1 MPNEEMNQEKRVMKN
16 PNEYRI
22 GDRLYVEKIKSC
34 SCTEK
39 RGDVYF
45 LWCKIHQRGNNY
57 YLYEPGT
64 DCLRTDWT
72 GKKRLYLSEAAQQTV
87 DQTVRQF
94 DEETS
99 KEVLNYYV
107 KVEIY
112 EGKVTIWYR
121 RLSRSRFAAVLTYP
135 DDEGFLCKE
144 YFPATGLESLIR
156 ELSYGFSAP
165 WRKLFPEGACP
176 IEELRS
182 GTPEGVE
189 RNPLYIS
196 AGASGDVLMQKQLKI
211 VYRVA
216 SPEDCAWLAEKS
228 GKPVL
233 PALPEAYDRK
243 YYVRTD
249 SIDFD
254 LLHRSGYQLLHRPYF
269 AMKGS
274 THEAY
279 SLNPHTKYG
288 VDAAPENT
296 EFMDFK
302 AYLELFRP
310 FSDTADQG
318 VSEAL

>member
-1 MPNEEMNQEKRVMKN
+1 MQSEEMNQEKRVMKN

-39 RGDVYF
+39 RGDDY
-45 LWCKIHQRGNNY
+45 LLCCRIHQRGDKY
-57 YLYEPGT
+57 YLYEPGAGR
-64 DCLRTDWT
+64 LRTVLT
-72 GKKRLYLSEAAQQTV
+72 GEKYLYLSEAAQQTV
-87 DQTVRQF
+87 DQTVRKF

-112 EGKVTIWYR
+112 EGKVILWYR
-121 RLSRSRFAAVLTYP
+121 RLSRSRFAAMLTYP
-135 DDEGFLCKE
+135 DDEGILCKQ
-144 YFPATGLESLIR
+144 YFPVTSLESLIR
-156 ELSYGFSAP
+156 ELSYGLSAP
-165 WRKLFPEGACP
+165 WRKLFPEGTCP
-176 IEELRS
+176 IEELHH

-189 RNPLYIS
+189 KNPLYLS

-216 SPEDCAWLAEKS
+216 SPEDCAWLTEKT

-233 PALPEAYDRK
+233 PSLPEAYDRK

-254 LLHRSGYQLLHRPYF
+254 ALHRSGYQLLHRPYF

-288 VDAAPENT
+288 VDAAPDEA
-296 EFMDFK
+296 EIISFDE
-302 AYLELFRP
+302 YLELFKQP
-310 FSDTADQG
+310 SF
-318 VSEAL
+318 

>member
-1 MPNEEMNQEKRVMKN
+1 MQSEEMNQEKRVMRN

-39 RGDVYF
+39 RGNDYL
-45 LWCKIHQRGNNY
+45 LWCRIHQRGDMY
-57 YLYEPGT
+57 YLYEPGAGR
-64 DCLRTDWT
+64 LRTVLT
-72 GKKRLYLSEAAQQTV
+72 GEKNLYLSEAAQQTV
-87 DQTVRQF
+87 DHTVRQF
-94 DEETS
+94 DEEIS

-121 RLSRSRFAAVLTYP
+121 RLSRSHFAAVLTYP
-135 DDEGFLCKE
+135 NDEGVFCKK
-144 YFPATGLESLIR
+144 YFPVTSLESLIR
-156 ELSYGFSAP
+156 ELSFGR

-176 IEELRS
+176 IEELHH
-182 GTPEGVE
+182 GTREGVE
-189 RNPLYIS
+189 KNPLYLS

-216 SPEDCAWLAEKS
+216 SPEDCAWLSEKG

-233 PALPEAYDRK
+233 PALPEAYDRR

-249 SIDFD
+249 SINFD
-254 LLHRSGYQLLHRPYF
+254 TLHRSGYQLLHRPYF
-269 AMKGS
+269 GMRGS

-279 SLNPHTKYG
+279 SLNPHTKSG
-288 VDAAPENT
+288 VDAAPDEAET
-296 EFMDFK
+296 ISFEE
-302 AYLELFRP
+302 YLELFKQP
-310 FSDTADQG
+310 SF
-318 VSEAL
+318 

>member
-22 GDRLYVEKIKSC
+22 GDKLYVEKIKSC

-45 LWCKIHQRGNNY
+45 LWCRIHQRGNNY

-64 DCLRTDWT
+64 GRLRTALSGD
-72 GKKRLYLSEAAQQTV
+72 KYLYLSETAQQTV
-87 DQTVRQF
+87 DDTVRQL
-94 DEETS
+94 DEEIS
-99 KEVLNYYV
+99 EEVLNYYV
-107 KVEIY
+107 KVDIY
-112 EGKVTIWYR
+112 EGKVTLWYR
-121 RLSRSRFAAVLTYP
+121 RLSRTRFAAVLTYP
-135 DDEGFLCKE
+135 DDEGVLCKQ
-144 YFPATGLESLIR
+144 YFPVTSLESLIR
-156 ELSYGFSAP
+156 ELSYIRATP
-165 WRKLFPEGACP
+165 WRKLFPEGTCP
-176 IEELRS
+176 IEELHN

-189 RNPLYIS
+189 RNPLYLS
-196 AGASGDVLMQKQLKI
+196 AGAVGDILMQKQLKI

-216 SPEDCAWLAEKS
+216 SPEDCAWLTEKD

-233 PALPEAYDRK
+233 PPLPEDYDRK

-254 LLHRSGYQLLHRPYF
+254 ILRRSGYQLWHRPYF

-274 THEAY
+274 THKAY

-288 VDAAPENT
+288 VDAAPDEAET
-296 EFMDFK
+296 ISFEE
-302 AYLELFRP
+302 YLELFK
-310 FSDTADQG
+310 
-318 VSEAL
+318 

>member
-1 MPNEEMNQEKRVMKN
+1 MPNEDMNQEKRVMKN

-22 GDRLYVEKIKSC
+22 GDRLYIEKIKNC

-39 RGDVYF
+39 RGDDY
-45 LWCKIHQRGNNY
+45 LLCCRIHQRGDKY
-57 YLYEPGT
+57 YLYEPGAGR
-64 DCLRTDWT
+64 LRTDWA
-72 GKKRLYLSEAAQQTV
+72 GKKRLYLSEAAQKMV
-87 DQTVRQF
+87 DDTVRQF
-94 DEETS
+94 DEESS

-107 KVEIY
+107 KVDIY
-112 EGKVTIWYR
+112 EGKVILWYR

-135 DDEGFLCKE
+135 DDEGILCKQ
-144 YFPATGLESLIR
+144 YFPETSLESLIR
-156 ELSYGFSAP
+156 ELSYGLSAP
-165 WRKLFPEGACP
+165 WRKLFPEGTCP
-176 IEELRS
+176 IEELHH

-189 RNPLYIS
+189 KNPLYLS

-216 SPEDCAWLAEKS
+216 SPEDCAWLSEKG

-233 PALPEAYDRK
+233 PALPESHDKR

-249 SIDFD
+249 TIDFD
-254 LLHRSGYQLLHRPYF
+254 TLHRSGYQLLHRPYF

-288 VDAAPENT
+288 VDAAPDEA
-296 EFMDFK
+296 EIISFDE
-302 AYLELFRP
+302 YLELFKQP
-310 FSDTADQG
+310 SF
-318 VSEAL
+318 

>member
-1 MPNEEMNQEKRVMKN
+1 MQNEEMNQERRVMKN

-39 RGDVYF
+39 RGSEYL
-45 LWCKIHQRGNNY
+45 LWCRIHQRGNNF

-64 DCLRTDWT
+64 GCLRTDWA
-72 GKKRLYLSEAAQQTV
+72 GKKHLYLSETAQQTV
-87 DQTVRQF
+87 DNTVRQF
-94 DEETS
+94 DEEIS
-99 KEVLNYYV
+99 EEVLNYYV
-107 KVEIY
+107 KVDIY
-112 EGKVTIWYR
+112 EGKVILWYR
-121 RLSRSRFAAVLTYP
+121 RLGRSRFAAVLTYP
-135 DDEGFLCKE
+135 DDEGVLCKQ
-144 YFPATGLESLIR
+144 YFPVTGLESLIR
-156 ELSYGFSAP
+156 ELSYGLSAP
-165 WRKLFPEGACP
+165 WRKLFSEGTCP
-176 IEELRS
+176 IEELHN

-233 PALPEAYDRK
+233 PALPDDYDRK

-249 SIDFD
+249 SIDFA

-269 AMKGS
+269 GMIGS

-288 VDAAPENT
+288 VDAAPDEAET
-296 EFMDFK
+296 ISFEE
-302 AYLELFRP
+302 YLELFKQP
-310 FSDTADQG
+310 SF
-318 VSEAL
+318 

>member
-1 MPNEEMNQEKRVMKN
+1 MQSEEMNQEKRVMKN

-39 RGDVYF
+39 RGDVYL

-64 DCLRTDWT
+64 GYLRH
-72 GKKRLYLSEAAQQTV
+72 GPSAHKSLYLSEAAQQTV
-87 DQTVRQF
+87 DHTVRQF
-94 DEETS
+94 DEEIS

-107 KVEIY
+107 KVDIY
-112 EGKVTIWYR
+112 EGKVTLWYR
-121 RLSRSRFAAVLTYP
+121 RLSRSHFAAVLTYP
-135 DDEGFLCKE
+135 NDEGVLCKQ
-144 YFPATGLESLIR
+144 YFPVTSLESLIR
-156 ELSYGFSAP
+156 ELSFGLSAP
-165 WRKLFPEGACP
+165 WRKLFPEGTCP
-176 IEELRS
+176 IEELHN

-233 PALPEAYDRK
+233 PALPDDYDRK
-243 YYVRTD
+243 YYVRID

-254 LLHRSGYQLLHRPYF
+254 TLHRSGYRLLHRPYF
-269 AMKGS
+269 AMKDS

-279 SLNPHTKYG
+279 SLNPHTKSG
-288 VDAAPENT
+288 VDAAPYEAET
-296 EFMDFK
+296 ISFEE
-302 AYLELFRP
+302 YLELFKQSS
-310 FSDTADQG
+310 FYDANQ
-318 VSEAL
+318 V

>member
-1 MPNEEMNQEKRVMKN
+1 MQSEKMNQEKRVMKN

-39 RGDVYF
+39 RGNEYL
-45 LWCKIHQRGNNY
+45 LWCRIHQRGNNF

-64 DCLRTDWT
+64 GCFRTDWT
-72 GKKRLYLSEAAQQTV
+72 GKKHLYLSEAAQQTV
-87 DQTVRQF
+87 DRTVREF

-99 KEVLNYYV
+99 EEVLNYYV
-107 KVEIY
+107 KVEMC
-112 EGKVTIWYR
+112 EGKVVLWYR
-121 RLSRSRFAAVLTYP
+121 RLSRRYFSAVLTYP
-135 DDEGFLCKE
+135 DDEGVLRKE
-144 YFPATGLESLIR
+144 YFPATDLDPLIC
-156 ELSYGFSAP
+156 ELSYRPSSS
-165 WRKLFPEGACP
+165 WRKLFPEGTCP
-176 IEELRS
+176 IEELYH

-189 RNPLYIS
+189 KNPLYLA
-196 AGASGDVLMQKQLKI
+196 AGAVGDVLMQKQLKI

-254 LLHRSGYQLLHRPYF
+254 LLHRSGYQILHRPYF
-269 AMKGS
+269 GMRGS

-279 SLNPHTKYG
+279 SLNPHTKSG
-288 VDAAPENT
+288 VDAAPDEAET
-296 EFMDFK
+296 ISFEE
-302 AYLELFRP
+302 YLELFKQSS
-310 FSDTADQG
+310 FYDANQ
-318 VSEAL
+318 V

>member
-1 MPNEEMNQEKRVMKN
+1 MPNEDMNQEKRVMKN

-22 GDRLYVEKIKSC
+22 GDRLYIEKIKSC

-39 RGDVYF
+39 RGDDY
-45 LWCKIHQRGNNY
+45 LLCCRIHQRGDKY
-57 YLYEPGT
+57 YLYEPGAGR
-64 DCLRTDWT
+64 LRTVLT
-72 GKKRLYLSEAAQQTV
+72 GEKYLYLSENAQQTV
-87 DQTVRQF
+87 HHTVRQF
-94 DEETS
+94 DEEIS

-112 EGKVTIWYR
+112 EGKVTVWYR
-121 RLSRSRFAAVLTYP
+121 RLSRSHFAAVLTYP
-135 DDEGFLCKE
+135 NEEGVLCKQ
-144 YFPATGLESLIR
+144 YFPVTGLESLIR
-156 ELSYGFSAP
+156 ELSFGC

-176 IEELRS
+176 IEELHH
-182 GTPEGVE
+182 GTREGVE
-189 RNPLYIS
+189 KNPLYLS

-216 SPEDCAWLAEKS
+216 SPEDCAWLTEKT

-233 PALPEAYDRK
+233 PSLPESHDKR

-249 SIDFD
+249 TIDFD
-254 LLHRSGYQLLHRPYF
+254 ALHRSGYQLLHRPYF

-288 VDAAPENT
+288 VDAAPDEA
-296 EFMDFK
+296 EIISFDE
-302 AYLELFRP
+302 YLELFKQP
-310 FSDTADQG
+310 SF
-318 VSEAL
+318 

>member
-22 GDRLYVEKIKSC
+22 GDRLYIEKIK

-39 RGDVYF
+39 RGDDY
-45 LWCKIHQRGNNY
+45 LLCCRIHQRGDKY
-57 YLYEPGT
+57 YLYEPGAGR
-64 DCLRTDWT
+64 LRTVLT
-72 GKKRLYLSEAAQQTV
+72 GEKYLYLSEAAQQTV
-87 DQTVRQF
+87 DHTVRQF

-112 EGKVTIWYR
+112 EGKVILWYR

-135 DDEGFLCKE
+135 DDEGILCKQ
-144 YFPATGLESLIR
+144 YFPVTSLESLIR
-156 ELSYGFSAP
+156 ELSYGLSAP
-165 WRKLFPEGACP
+165 WRKLFPEGTCP
-176 IEELRS
+176 IEELHN

-216 SPEDCAWLAEKS
+216 SPEDCAWLTEKG

-233 PALPEAYDRK
+233 PALPETYDRDFF
-243 YYVRTD
+243 VRTA
-249 SIDFD
+249 SIDFA
-254 LLHRSGYQLLHRPYF
+254 LLRRSGYQLLHRPYF
-269 AMKGS
+269 GMRGS
-274 THEAY
+274 THEAC
-279 SLNPHTKYG
+279 SLNPHTKSG
-288 VDAAPENT
+288 VDAAPDEAET
-296 EFMDFK
+296 ISFEE
-302 AYLELFRP
+302 YLELFKQSS
-310 FSDTADQG
+310 FYDANQ
-318 VSEAL
+318 V

>member
-1 MPNEEMNQEKRVMKN
+1 MQSEEMNQEKRIMKN

-39 RGDVYF
+39 RGDDY
-45 LWCKIHQRGNNY
+45 LLCCRIHQRGDKY
-57 YLYEPGT
+57 YLYEPGAGR
-64 DCLRTDWT
+64 LRTVLT
-72 GKKRLYLSEAAQQTV
+72 GEKYLYLSEAAQQTV

-107 KVEIY
+107 KVDIY
-112 EGKVTIWYR
+112 EGKVTLWYR
-121 RLSRSRFAAVLTYP
+121 RLSRSHFAAVLTYP
-135 DDEGFLCKE
+135 NDEGVLCKQ
-144 YFPATGLESLIR
+144 YFPVTSLESLIR
-156 ELSYGFSAP
+156 ELSYGLSAP
-165 WRKLFPEGACP
+165 WRKLFPEGTCP
-176 IEELRS
+176 IEELHH

-189 RNPLYIS
+189 KNPLYLS

-216 SPEDCAWLAEKS
+216 SPEDCAWLSKKT

-233 PALPEAYDRK
+233 PSLPEAYDRK

-254 LLHRSGYQLLHRPYF
+254 ALHRSGYQLLHRPYF

-288 VDAAPENT
+288 VDAAPDEA
-296 EFMDFK
+296 EIISFDE
-302 AYLELFRP
+302 YLELFKQP
-310 FSDTADQG
+310 SF
-318 VSEAL
+318 

>member
-1 MPNEEMNQEKRVMKN
+1 MQSEEMNQEKRVMKN

-39 RGDVYF
+39 RGDDY
-45 LWCKIHQRGNNY
+45 LLCCRIHQRGDKY
-57 YLYEPGT
+57 YLYEPGAGR
-64 DCLRTDWT
+64 LRTVLT
-72 GKKRLYLSEAAQQTV
+72 GEKYLYLSEAAQQTV

-112 EGKVTIWYR
+112 EGKVILWYR

-135 DDEGFLCKE
+135 DDEGILCKQ
-144 YFPATGLESLIR
+144 YFPVTGLESLIR
-156 ELSYGFSAP
+156 ELSYGLSAP
-165 WRKLFPEGACP
+165 WRTLFPEGTCP
-176 IEELRS
+176 IEELHH

-189 RNPLYIS
+189 KNPLYLS

-216 SPEDCAWLAEKS
+216 SPEDCAWLTEKT

-233 PALPEAYDRK
+233 PSLPDAYDRK

-254 LLHRSGYQLLHRPYF
+254 ALHRSDQLLHRPYF

-288 VDAAPENT
+288 VDAAPDEA
-296 EFMDFK
+296 EIISFDE
-302 AYLELFRP
+302 YLELFKQP
-310 FSDTADQG
+310 SF
-318 VSEAL
+318 

>member
-64 DCLRTDWT
+64 GCLRTDWA
-72 GKKRLYLSEAAQQTV
+72 GKKHLYLSETAQQTV
-87 DQTVRQF
+87 DDTVRQF
-94 DEETS
+94 DEESS

-107 KVEIY
+107 KVDIY
-112 EGKVTIWYR
+112 EGKVILWYR

-135 DDEGFLCKE
+135 DDEGILCKQ
-144 YFPATGLESLIR
+144 YFPVTSLESLIR
-156 ELSYGFSAP
+156 ELSYGLSAP
-165 WRKLFPEGACP
+165 WRKLFPEGTCP
-176 IEELRS
+176 IEELHN

-233 PALPEAYDRK
+233 PALRDDYDKK
-243 YYVRTD
+243 Y
-249 SIDFD
+249 
-254 LLHRSGYQLLHRPYF
+254 
-269 AMKGS
+269 
-274 THEAY
+274 
-279 SLNPHTKYG
+279 
-288 VDAAPENT
+288 
-296 EFMDFK
+296 
-302 AYLELFRP
+302 
-310 FSDTADQG
+310 
-318 VSEAL
+318 

>member
-1 MPNEEMNQEKRVMKN
+1 MPNEDMNQEKRVMKN

-22 GDRLYVEKIKSC
+22 SDRLYIEKIKSC

-39 RGDVYF
+39 RGDDY
-45 LWCKIHQRGNNY
+45 LLCCRIHQRGDKY
-57 YLYEPGT
+57 YLYEPGAGR
-64 DCLRTDWT
+64 LRTVLT
-72 GKKRLYLSEAAQQTV
+72 GEKYLYLSEAAQQTV
-87 DQTVRQF
+87 DQTVRKF

-112 EGKVTIWYR
+112 EGKVILWYR
-121 RLSRSRFAAVLTYP
+121 RLSRSRFAAMLTYP
-135 DDEGFLCKE
+135 DDEGILCKQ
-144 YFPATGLESLIR
+144 YFPVTSLESLIR
-156 ELSYGFSAP
+156 ELSYGLSAP
-165 WRKLFPEGACP
+165 WRKLFPEGTCP
-176 IEELRS
+176 IEELHH

-189 RNPLYIS
+189 KNPLYLS

-216 SPEDCAWLAEKS
+216 SPEDCAWLTEKT

-233 PALPEAYDRK
+233 PSLPEAYDRK

-254 LLHRSGYQLLHRPYF
+254 ALHRSGYQLLHRPYF

-288 VDAAPENT
+288 VDAAPDEA
-296 EFMDFK
+296 EIISFDE
-302 AYLELFRP
+302 YLELFKQP
-310 FSDTADQG
+310 SF
-318 VSEAL
+318 

>member
-1 MPNEEMNQEKRVMKN
+1 MKK

-22 GDRLYVEKIKSC
+22 GDRLYIEKIKSC

-39 RGDVYF
+39 RGDDY
-45 LWCKIHQRGNNY
+45 LLCCRIHQRGDKY
-57 YLYEPGT
+57 YLYEPGAGR
-64 DCLRTDWT
+64 LRTVLT
-72 GKKRLYLSEAAQQTV
+72 GEKYLYLSEAAQQTV

-112 EGKVTIWYR
+112 EGKVILWYR

-135 DDEGFLCKE
+135 DDEGILCKQ
-144 YFPATGLESLIR
+144 YFPVTSLESLIR
-156 ELSYGFSAP
+156 ELSYGLSAP
-165 WRKLFPEGACP
+165 WRKLFPEGTCP
-176 IEELRS
+176 IEELHH

-189 RNPLYIS
+189 KNPLYLS

-216 SPEDCAWLAEKS
+216 SPEDCAWLSEKG
-228 GKPVL
+228 GKLVL
-233 PALPEAYDRK
+233 PALPESHDKR

-249 SIDFD
+249 TIDFD
-254 LLHRSGYQLLHRPYF
+254 ALHRSGYQLLHRPYF

-288 VDAAPENT
+288 VDAAPDEA
-296 EFMDFK
+296 EIISFDE
-302 AYLELFRP
+302 YLELFKQP
-310 FSDTADQG
+310 SF
-318 VSEAL
+318 

>member
-1 MPNEEMNQEKRVMKN
+1 MPNEDMNQEKRVMKN

-22 GDRLYVEKIKSC
+22 GDRLYIEKIKSC
-34 SCTEK
+34 RCTEK
-39 RGDVYF
+39 RGDDY
-45 LWCKIHQRGNNY
+45 LLCCRIHQRGDKY
-57 YLYEPGT
+57 YLYELGAGR
-64 DCLRTDWT
+64 LRTVLT
-72 GKKRLYLSEAAQQTV
+72 GEKYLYLSEAAQQTV

-112 EGKVTIWYR
+112 EGKVILWYR

-135 DDEGFLCKE
+135 DDEGILCKQ
-144 YFPATGLESLIR
+144 YFPVTSLESLIR
-156 ELSYGFSAP
+156 ELSYGLSAP
-165 WRKLFPEGACP
+165 WRKLFPEGTCP
-176 IEELRS
+176 IEELHH

-189 RNPLYIS
+189 KNPLYLS

-216 SPEDCAWLAEKS
+216 SPEDCAWLSEKG

-233 PALPEAYDRK
+233 PALPESHDKR

-249 SIDFD
+249 TIDFD
-254 LLHRSGYQLLHRPYF
+254 ALHRSGYQLLHRPYF

-288 VDAAPENT
+288 VDAAPDGAEIISFD
-296 EFMDFK
+296 E
-302 AYLELFRP
+302 YLELFKQP
-310 FSDTADQG
+310 SF
-318 VSEAL
+318 